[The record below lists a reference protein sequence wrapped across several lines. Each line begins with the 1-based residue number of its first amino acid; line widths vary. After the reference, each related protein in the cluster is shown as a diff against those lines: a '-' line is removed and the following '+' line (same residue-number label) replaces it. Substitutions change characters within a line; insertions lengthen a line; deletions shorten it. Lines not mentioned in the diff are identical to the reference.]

1 MRQFE
6 PCTGK
11 SLAKFIRIFVKA
23 FRDFAVSGVHFHRHI
38 GIGHDGVAANGWVF
52 YINRFVFFFDVDGF
66 PLPCTCRTLFELP
79 VIGEQQIEIAV
90 VPFGWM
96 GCPCAFNAANEEA
109 VAAFLN
115 KQIRFTDIARVVS
128 HCLERNVSGSLESI
142 EALLQQDAET
152 RACAQQHLAGLGV

>member
-1 MRQFE
+1 MAMQAGGNA
-6 PCTGK
+6 PCV
-11 SLAKFIRIFVKA
+11 L
-23 FRDFAVSGVHFHRHI
+23 
-38 GIGHDGVAANGWVF
+38 
-52 YINRFVFFFDVDGF
+52 
-66 PLPCTCRTLFELP
+66 
-79 VIGEQQIEIAV
+79 
-90 VPFGWM
+90 
-96 GCPCAFNAANEEA
+96 NAANEEA